1 MTNKETILAFYQ
13 AVFNDHKPASDFVS
27 ADFVEHHTAPM
38 EKAGVEAFYDRYAKF
53 FAVEGATVEIAS
65 IVAEGDKVAAYIK
78 MDGTDGHT
86 FCRATD
92 IFRLS
97 GGKIVWHT
105 ATIQPVA

>member
-1 MTNKETILAFYQ
+1 MTNKEIILAFYQ
-13 AVFNDHKPASDFVS
+13 AVFNERKCASAFVGEG
-27 ADFVEHHTAPM
+27 FVEHYTAPM
-38 EKAGVEAFYDRYAKF
+38 EKSGVEAFYDRYAKF
-53 FAVEGATVEIAS
+53 FAVEGAKAEVVK

-86 FCRATD
+86 FVRSTD
-92 IFRLS
+92 IFRLD